1 MGVWDGRVLKLGG
14 DDGCATI
21 NIIRF
26 IELKNNKNEQVHTS
40 HSLFKKLKYDYHKD
54 FMAQ

>member
-40 HSLFKKLKYDYHKD
+40 HSLFKKLKYDHHKD